1 MRTIFLLFA
10 GSICTLITFTSCFTN
25 STAMLGTANTA
36 TKAIIDS
43 PNQETPLTET
53 EIDTLTHR
61 IYAIDYDELYHR
73 ILYKLQSNGCYI
85 SGSDKAAGVITA
97 RLIKREKKMNDN
109 CQHLSFLITPFNDNQ
124 TEVRL
129 TIYADILSVGSSTSI
144 KVPSV
149 YNVEQK
155 GIVRDKAVY
164 DAWFNELLSEYP
176 TR

>member
-10 GSICTLITFTSCFTN
+10 GSICTLLTFTSCITN
-25 STAMLGTANTA
+25 STAMLGTTNTA

-43 PNQETPLTET
+43 PNQEAPLTET
-53 EIDTLTHR
+53 EIYALTR
-61 IYAIDYDELYHR
+61 RVYAMNYDELYHH

-97 RLIKREKKMNDN
+97 RLIKREKKMSDN
-109 CQHLSFLITPFNDNQ
+109 CQHLSFLITPFNDSK

-129 TIYADILSVGSSTSI
+129 TIYADILSVQSSTSI
-144 KVPSV
+144 KIPDV

-164 DAWFNELLSEYP
+164 DAWFDELLSEYP
-176 TR
+176 AR